1 MSEHEMM
8 TYEKEM
14 TVKVLELSPL
24 GYGNSE
30 SKIRYER
37 ETDPEVMGAMKE
49 ATSEFIKSGNGLVD
63 ISEKDDGCIDGRTAM
78 SVTYVDQ
85 SGASRTVEVAFDVEV
100 AGHERYKVAGGGY
113 ITALAMELAVHPP
126 AEGVVTVLRSVATSL
141 AERGVYCGG
150 HTGEHEDTEA
160 RTTDCGARDKEE
172 PILETSLIY
181 KDDVSQSTKLV
192 CETAGRSYSEQ
203 AQSTVYENW
212 AYALSKDSFFEN
224 STGSSQ
230 AKAISDFIK
239 EAQLAAGQ
247 EHPLAVSKKLRGDHN
262 ERFIVANFVEGKTF
276 SQKLL
281 RDHLRKL
288 FPDMDESEY
297 PQAFVVDVPR
307 IIELAQA
314 LYSDETEQQIAVQA
328 GTTYQF
334 GTAATLTDGSLRVVA
349 IVNS

>member
-37 ETDPEVMGAMKE
+37 DTDPEVMGAMKE
-49 ATSEFIKSGNGLVD
+49 ATAEFIKSGKGLVD
-63 ISEKDDGCIDGRTAM
+63 ITEKDDGCIDGRTAM
-78 SVTYVDQ
+78 SITYVDQ
-85 SGASRTVEVAFDVEV
+85 TGASRTVEVAFDVEET
-100 AGHERYKVAGGGY
+100 GHERYKVAGGGY

-126 AEGVVTVLRSVATSL
+126 AGGVETVLRGVATSL
-141 AERGVYCGG
+141 AERGIYCGG
-150 HTGEHEDTEA
+150 HTGEHEDAEA
-160 RTTDCGARDKEE
+160 CTTDCGARDKEE

-181 KDDVSQSTKLV
+181 KDDVSQSTRQV
-192 CETAGRSYSEQ
+192 CETAGRTYSEQ

-212 AYALSKDSFFEN
+212 AYVLNNESFFED
-224 STGSSQ
+224 STGYSQ
-230 AKAISDFIK
+230 AEAIFDFIK
-239 EAQLAAGQ
+239 EAQSAAGQ
-247 EHPLAVSKKLRGDHN
+247 ERPLAVSKKLRGDHN
-262 ERFIVANFVEGKTF
+262 ERFIVANFVESKTF

-288 FPDMDESEY
+288 FPDVNDSEY
-297 PQAFVVDVPR
+297 PQVFVVDAPR
-307 IIELAQA
+307 IIELARA
-314 LYSDETEQQIAVQA
+314 LYSDETDQQIAVQA
-328 GTTYQF
+328 GVTYQF
-334 GTAATLTDGSLRVVA
+334 GTAATLTDGSLRVMA